1 MLGKRRWD
9 SSDPDRAPPPLPM
22 NPSSGSPKTRS
33 NAAPSIQAAA
43 ASLTEKMRENAP
55 SPYTTNPM
63 PLKSSP
69 EKSLI
74 KGQYHKR
81 MQSLQ
86 DTRSEFRNYLESRST
101 ERPSRASLFET
112 GDKSRD
118 KSPTR
123 SGNSTTRDSERE
135 SPQYH
140 VSSRYLSKPI
150 LGENTPPSAT
160 MLALQNMQV
169 PGENEQKSS
178 SVSNPPVPPPSNN
191 PTLDALSAQILSLTS
206 IATNL
211 QKEMAQLSRRSKDN
225 ATDLLSLKAATN
237 ARDEDIRRSIRE
249 LASNI
254 SSKFV
259 DIEAMGARS
268 APCGS
273 ASPGYMVDSKAY
285 DSSPSSRKS
294 YAIPRVASPGGY
306 ALERDL
312 CVSPAPISDGS
323 ASIALLEKVLRE
335 MATKEAQDKLLE
347 LVDEVKRRPA
357 KDGADKDADKNVTK
371 MLEEILNLVKE
382 NPPNRALVRSGTSG
396 DSEKAQGID
405 SQSRSIPPAHDSQ
418 TADDNAIQKRVVT
431 EDVVELLKRVKNS
444 VAEGGGL
451 TNEVKALVRE
461 LRGEVLGMGREIA
474 RKLDEASAS
483 WAGEEET
490 RRAPGKEEIAAIV
503 QTGLTELKQQMAYM
517 IQEHQRELS
526 TAVSRGV
533 ADSTEIYT
541 AVKTAMA
548 EFSPPQ
554 QLPPASSS
562 VGMEKEDILE
572 AVREAWETYKPE
584 IELQNFGLEREE
596 ILECLSEGLKAY
608 QPKHEAGITYD
619 QVLAAV
625 KAGLQNFVPPPI
637 QPQPTITRDEIIAA
651 VKECLESFELSIP
664 EPSVTKEEIFA
675 VVSEALAGQ
684 NALTRA
690 DADPGITRDDVLN
703 AVTEGLAAHRAA
715 AKEMGEANVTKEDV
729 IVAVSEALATQQS
742 TTREPESNLTREDVL
757 NAISEGLASQTEMLR
772 EIELNKDDLMEAIT
786 SGFHEATNSTKFNV
800 GEQVLQRL
808 DELVQGIKDD
818 FKQYS
823 AASGRDTEQV
833 LDALKDGL
841 EGLRSEVESYVD
853 RAADVTGKDE
863 IIDTVKE
870 GFRLLQADMERAINE
885 AAGSAGRGNPDT
897 PELLDAM
904 EKEFEHLRQTLSSL
918 LIRSSVSSDKD
929 EILDAIR
936 DLSESQRPGTDTS
949 EVVKT
954 VKEEFENL
962 RETIGMS
969 LVKSGPSEKDEILDA
984 IHDLSEN
991 QRPGTDTS
999 EVVKTVREE
1008 FENLRETIGMSLV
1021 KSGPSE
1027 KDEIIAALR
1036 ESFEIL
1042 QAETMQRRE
1051 ESMLSSTTELLDAF
1065 NDGVDVIRG
1074 DLEKVLNKPA
1084 DDSSAEILETLR
1096 EGLASIKVEM
1106 EALRESQK
1114 EFEETTTTRGK
1125 ELILASENA
1134 IGNDIERLRVLI
1146 SQLQIKVEAI
1156 EANSQASQPPADTL
1170 RKEHLDEVLTA
1181 VRDVHGS
1188 VVEVGAREMPLD
1200 PAAARKD
1207 DIDVIETL
1215 LRSTKAK
1222 IDEMDFPGQDEIAK
1236 SEHIMALEALI
1247 SETKDTINELAT
1259 RMEAEGPTKSE
1270 IGTLETLLKDVWVA
1284 VDDLKNNE
1292 KSAQED
1298 PERVVKSDLQT
1309 VEAMIFEVKTQI
1321 EELKLPDVET
1331 LPTKAEIQELG
1342 GLVTEFK
1349 EKFESEAEL
1358 TAQAFEARKVEHG
1371 GLAEKIDEAKAV
1383 VGELRDE
1390 LKSKLDGSQEG
1401 LSELKNLIE
1410 GLTASAGTFSTVE
1423 SIKELSELINREF
1436 ERARGEQEAAKLET
1450 EERDAAALVKQ
1461 DETRAGIVCD
1471 LSAKIDERI
1480 GEILAKYDEL
1490 QAAVDSKFT
1499 EVETRD
1505 AAAVEHLTT
1514 TKSIAE
1520 DIKLVIGAMGDS
1532 VTETCER
1539 MSVDAKTFFEKV
1551 GESYNKME
1559 AMHNELKEQQEQ
1571 SKAELGKAA
1580 AVADRLERQI
1590 LEDHPQIL
1598 SAIKDILFI
1607 VGQHY
1612 EHSQRTTEQ
1621 LKTDLCA
1628 IPAAIPSLLP
1638 ALPPPEPE
1646 KYDDT
1651 EVHKKL
1657 DIILGHA
1664 EKEIPVPEKYDD
1676 SEVHKKL
1683 DTILENTEKEIPVPE
1698 KYDDTELHKKLDTIL
1713 ENTEKEIPVPEKYD
1727 DTEVRKKLDTIL
1739 ENTEREIPVPEKYDD
1754 TELHKKLD
1762 IILGH
1767 AENTSKSM
1775 AHVEKLEEIHEKVMA
1790 TSREI
1795 TEMVATQSRLLVE
1808 DYDRKKREAEE
1819 AAIALEKR
1827 IAQKEKVEAEIVN
1840 LQEEKESLLNMI
1852 LALKQEKEELTKQ
1865 NMKLNKELSSL
1876 ETALEI
1882 RHEEMQLM
1890 EERAETLERR
1900 ILEGVLDHARSVLL
1914 SRPGNHAQHMNLKRV
1929 PSNASTATKASRIST
1944 TSMAKDGRNLVS
1956 SGVGMALKRRNAA
1969 KMGPNGPIVSSNSGK
1984 ERRILSLSHVTGN
1997 KGSADRPL
2005 TMVPAANGGLTSL
2018 KRSHSVKSNL
2028 TSRKA
2033 SWGGNDAVANK
2044 ENEIVQEMDEHDS
2057 GAESDTGTQRRTSY
2071 AGTCPDSLYD
2081 PRDRKPSYA
2090 SSVNGAVAEHSG
2102 SILEG
2107 NSEDKENREAGDGED
2122 YQETGGDQTSAGLDE
2137 VPQEGLSDLEPPP
2150 KVIDMIPAPS
2160 DSGIGSEIN

>member
-1 MLGKRRWD
+1 MPSNERDGSRDRGLLVKGHQHSHSESTRSVPMWD

-22 NPSSGSPKTRS
+22 NPSTGSPKTRS

-123 SGNSTTRDSERE
+123 SGTSATRDSERE

-169 PGENEQKSS
+169 PGENEQKPSN
-178 SVSNPPVPPPSNN
+178 VSNPPVPPSNN
-191 PTLDALSAQILSLTS
+191 LTLDALSAQILSLTS

-254 SSKFV
+254 SSKLL
-259 DIEAMGARS
+259 DPEAVGTKS
-268 APCGS
+268 APYGS
-273 ASPGYMVDSKAY
+273 ASPGYVVDSKPY

-294 YAIPRVASPGGY
+294 YIPRVASPGAY

-357 KDGADKDADKNVTK
+357 KDGADKDADKNITK

-396 DSEKAQGID
+396 GSEKAQGTD
-405 SQSRSIPPAHDSQ
+405 SGHAETQSRAIPPAHDSQ
-418 TADDNAIQKRVVT
+418 TADDHAIQKRVAT

-483 WAGEEET
+483 QAGEET

-503 QTGLTELKQQMAYM
+503 QTGLAELKEQMAYM
-517 IQEHQRELS
+517 IREYQRELS
-526 TAVSRGV
+526 TSVSRGV
-533 ADSTEIYT
+533 ADSAEIYT

-548 EFSPPQ
+548 EFPPPQ
-554 QLPPASSS
+554 FPPASSS

-608 QPKHEAGITYD
+608 QPKHEPGVTYD

-625 KAGLQNFVPPPI
+625 QAGLKNFVPPPI
-637 QPQPTITRDEIIAA
+637 PPQPTITRDEIIAA
-651 VKECLESFELSIP
+651 VKECLESFELSVP

-675 VVSEALAGQ
+675 AVSQALAGQ

-690 DADPGITRDDVLN
+690 DPDPGITRDDVLN
-703 AVTEGLAAHRAA
+703 AVTEGLAAHHAA
-715 AKEMGEANVTKEDV
+715 AKEMGESNVTKEDV
-729 IVAVSEALATQQS
+729 IVAVNEALATQQS
-742 TTREPESNLTREDVL
+742 STREPESNLTREDVL
-757 NAISEGLASQTEMLR
+757 NAISEGLASQTEMIR
-772 EIELNKDDLMEAIT
+772 EIELNKEDLMEAIT

-808 DELVQGIKDD
+808 DELVQGIKDE

-823 AASGRDTEQV
+823 AANGRDTEQV

-870 GFRLLQADMERAINE
+870 GFRLLQADMERTINE
-885 AAGSAGRGNPDT
+885 AAAGSAGRGNPDT

-918 LIRSSVSSDKD
+918 LIRSSVSSEKD
-929 EILDAIR
+929 EILDAIH
-936 DLSESQRPGTDTS
+936 DLSERQRPGTDTS

-954 VKEEFENL
+954 VK
-962 RETIGMS
+962 
-969 LVKSGPSEKDEILDA
+969 
-984 IHDLSEN
+984 
-991 QRPGTDTS
+991 
-999 EVVKTVREE
+999 EE

-1065 NDGVDVIRG
+1065 NDGVDAIRG

-1084 DDSSAEILETLR
+1084 DDSSGEILETLR

-1106 EALRESQK
+1106 ELLRESQK
-1114 EFEETTTTRGK
+1114 EFEETTTNRGK
-1125 ELILASENA
+1125 ELILASETA
-1134 IGNDIERLRVLI
+1134 IGNDIESLKALI
-1146 SQLQIKVEAI
+1146 TQLQIKVEAI
-1156 EANSQASQPPADTL
+1156 ESNSQASQPPEDAL
-1170 RKEHLDEVLTA
+1170 RKEHLDEVLAA

-1200 PAAARKD
+1200 PTAARKD
-1207 DIDVIETL
+1207 DIDAIETL
-1215 LRSTKAK
+1215 LRNTKAK
-1222 IDEMDFPGQDEIAK
+1222 IDEMNFPGPDEIAK
-1236 SEHIMALEALI
+1236 SEHIIALEALI
-1247 SETKDTINELAT
+1247 SETKDTLNELSS
-1259 RMEAEGPTKSE
+1259 RIDAEGPTKSE
-1270 IGTLETLLKDVWVA
+1270 LGTLETLLKDVWVA
-1284 VDDLKNNE
+1284 VDDLKNSE

-1342 GLVTEFK
+1342 GLVAEFK
-1349 EKFESEAEL
+1349 EKVETEAEL

-1401 LSELKNLIE
+1401 LSELKSLIE
-1410 GLTASAGTFSTVE
+1410 GLTASAETFSTVE

-1450 EERDAAALVKQ
+1450 EERDAAALIKQ
-1461 DETRAGIVCD
+1461 EESRAGIVCD

-1499 EVETRD
+1499 KAEARD
-1505 AAAVEHLTT
+1505 AATVEHLTA

-1539 MSVDAKTFFEKV
+1539 MSDDAKTFFHKV
-1551 GESYNKME
+1551 DESYNKME
-1559 AMHNELKEQQEQ
+1559 AMHNEIKEQQEQ
-1571 SKAELGKAA
+1571 SKAELEKAA
-1580 AVADRLERQI
+1580 AVADRVERQI
-1590 LEDHPQIL
+1590 REDHPQIL
-1598 SAIKDILFI
+1598 GAIKDILFL

-1621 LKTDLCA
+1621 IKSDLCA

-1646 KYDDT
+1646 KY
-1651 EVHKKL
+1651 
-1657 DIILGHA
+1657 
-1664 EKEIPVPEKYDD
+1664 
-1676 SEVHKKL
+1676 
-1683 DTILENTEKEIPVPE
+1683 
-1698 KYDDTELHKKLDTIL
+1698 
-1713 ENTEKEIPVPEKYD
+1713 
-1727 DTEVRKKLDTIL
+1727 
-1739 ENTEREIPVPEKYDD
+1739 
-1754 TELHKKLD
+1754 
-1762 IILGH
+1762 
-1767 AENTSKSM
+1767 
-1775 AHVEKLEEIHEKVMA
+1775 
-1790 TSREI
+1790 
-1795 TEMVATQSRLLVE
+1795 
-1808 DYDRKKREAEE
+1808 
-1819 AAIALEKR
+1819 
-1827 IAQKEKVEAEIVN
+1827 
-1840 LQEEKESLLNMI
+1840 
-1852 LALKQEKEELTKQ
+1852 
-1865 NMKLNKELSSL
+1865 
-1876 ETALEI
+1876 ET
-1882 RHEEMQLM
+1882 
-1890 EERAETLERR
+1890 
-1900 ILEGVLDHARSVLL
+1900 
-1914 SRPGNHAQHMNLKRV
+1914 
-1929 PSNASTATKASRIST
+1929 
-1944 TSMAKDGRNLVS
+1944 
-1956 SGVGMALKRRNAA
+1956 
-1969 KMGPNGPIVSSNSGK
+1969 
-1984 ERRILSLSHVTGN
+1984 
-1997 KGSADRPL
+1997 
-2005 TMVPAANGGLTSL
+2005 
-2018 KRSHSVKSNL
+2018 
-2028 TSRKA
+2028 
-2033 SWGGNDAVANK
+2033 
-2044 ENEIVQEMDEHDS
+2044 
-2057 GAESDTGTQRRTSY
+2057 
-2071 AGTCPDSLYD
+2071 
-2081 PRDRKPSYA
+2081 
-2090 SSVNGAVAEHSG
+2090 
-2102 SILEG
+2102 
-2107 NSEDKENREAGDGED
+2107 
-2122 YQETGGDQTSAGLDE
+2122 
-2137 VPQEGLSDLEPPP
+2137 
-2150 KVIDMIPAPS
+2150 
-2160 DSGIGSEIN
+2160 